1 MSTLILIMT
10 LISEHGGVAMNQI
23 EFKPT
28 QTGPTAEELCNQ
40 AGEEWRTSARDF
52 STSAKFVCVKR

>member
-1 MSTLILIMT
+1 MSTFILIMT

-40 AGEEWRTSARDF
+40 AGEERRTSARDF

>member
-1 MSTLILIMT
+1 MNTFILIMT
-10 LISEHGGVAMNQI
+10 LISDHGGVAMNQI

-28 QTGPTAEELCNQ
+28 QTGPTAEEMCNQ